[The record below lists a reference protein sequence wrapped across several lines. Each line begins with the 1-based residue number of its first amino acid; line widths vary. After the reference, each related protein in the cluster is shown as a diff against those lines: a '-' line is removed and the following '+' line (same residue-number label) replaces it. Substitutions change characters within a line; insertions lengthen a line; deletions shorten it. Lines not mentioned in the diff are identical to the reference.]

1 MDRLSLETFSSGVRA
16 RGPANVLVWG
26 PVVAWMAMIFVLS
39 SQPTLPSAP
48 YALLD
53 LVTKKSAH
61 FLEFAV
67 LAGLC
72 FRAFALLR
80 FGPAVGAATVWALV
94 VSVAYAGFDELHQSY
109 VPNRHPQVS
118 DVLVDT
124 AGVLLAL
131 VAILWWSR
139 RQHDVAK

>member
-1 MDRLSLETFSSGVRA
+1 M
-16 RGPANVLVWG
+16 LVWG
-26 PVVAWMAMIFVLS
+26 PVVAWMAMIFILS

-48 YALLD
+48 DALLD
-53 LVTKKSAH
+53 LVVKKGAH
-61 FLEFAV
+61 FLEFAM

-80 FGPAVGAATVWALV
+80 FERSVGAATFWALV
-94 VSVAYAGFDELHQSY
+94 ISVAYAGLDELHQSY

-118 DVLVDT
+118 DVLIDT

-139 RQHDVAK
+139 RQLDIAK